1 MRKFV
6 VKPVILIILI
16 TSALLISS
24 CKKEKNF
31 NEADLIGI
39 WDIGQASVEIKVGP
53 INLIQFL
60 KTVLQLGDQE
70 AQDFIDNLI
79 SEYDYISGGTITF
92 NADYSY
98 QMLNGGFEEHG
109 TWELKGDKLYLTI
122 TGEILDDE
130 HLIIEDLNS
139 SSAFMVLEEDQEID
153 IDEDGSTD
161 FTATIIIEV
170 DLSKQ

>member
-1 MRKFV
+1 MRKF
-6 VKPVILIILI
+6 VKPVILLILI
-16 TSALLISS
+16 TSALLFSS
-24 CKKEKNF
+24 CKKEMEI

-39 WDIGQASVEIKVGP
+39 WDIGQASVDIKVGP
-53 INLIQFL
+53 ISLIQFL

-70 AQDFIDNLI
+70 AQDYIDNLI
-79 SEYDYISGGTITF
+79 SEYDYISGGTISF

-98 QMLNGGFEEHG
+98 QMLNDGFEEHG
-109 TWELKGDKLYLTI
+109 TWELKKDRLYLTI
-122 TGEILDDE
+122 TGEVLDDE

-153 IDEDGSTD
+153 MDEDGSAD

>member
-24 CKKEKNF
+24 CKKEI

-39 WDIGQASVEIKVGP
+39 WDIGQASVDIKVGP

-122 TGEILDDE
+122 TGEVLDDE
-130 HLIIEDLNS
+130 HLIIEDMNS

-153 IDEDGSTD
+153 IDENGSTD